1 MPFPVSSGNTGLF
14 WDGEG
19 GGGEEEEQQK
29 KCTIR
34 FQTLKICC
42 THICSLS
49 GPKIP
54 EVGTASAG
62 FKALGSRHVPDVQVC
77 CVSVLIFPEM
87 ALEGRERNVLE
98 ASHAFVFYCLNR

>member
-1 MPFPVSSGNTGLF
+1 MGK
-14 WDGEG
+14 EG
-19 GGGEEEEQQK
+19 GVKKNNNKK